1 MARGAG
7 EEGTEG
13 RLTAVSARNPLSRLV
28 RVLPGEGPGLAWA
41 SASFFFLLGGYYII
55 RPLREEMGVSSG
67 GGFALNWLF
76 VGTLA
81 GTFLVTPLFGTLV
94 SRVPRRVFV
103 PAVYHT
109 LAASFVL
116 FYVALSVLSGPQRLA
131 TARFF
136 FIFVST
142 FNLLIVSV
150 FWGFLADLFRSEQAK
165 RLFGAIGLGGT
176 LGAIGGGAITALLAK
191 RLGPVPLLLVAAA
204 LFEAAVFCMARLAKV
219 YRVDEAAPEDGAGPA
234 TAGGVPPGSGPLS
247 GLSLFAKSGYLLGI
261 AAFLLLFTVGS
272 TFLYL
277 AQARIVRASFTDAGS
292 RTAFFAK
299 ADLAVNVLTALT
311 QLFLTGRILPA
322 VGLGPALAFL
332 PVVSAAGFFALGAS
346 PTAATLFVVQVLRRA
361 AEFALV
367 KPAREALFTVVSR
380 EEKYSAKSFIDT
392 FVYRSGDAIGALAD
406 RLVALLGLG
415 PAGFAWAFLPVA
427 ALWTWNA
434 LSLGSRQRALARSEA
449 PPGGVPAAP

>member
-1 MARGAG
+1 M
-7 EEGTEG
+7 
-13 RLTAVSARNPLSRLV
+13 SARSVLSRFV
-28 RVLPGEGPGLAWA
+28 RVEPGEGPGLLWA
-41 SASFFFLLGGYYII
+41 AASFFFLLGGYYII

-76 VGTLA
+76 LGTLA
-81 GTFLVTPLFGTLV
+81 GTFLVTPIFGTLV
-94 SRVPRRVFV
+94 SKVPRRVFV
-103 PAVYHT
+103 PAVYHA
-109 LAASFVL
+109 LAASFVA

-136 FIFVST
+136 FVFVST

-176 LGAIGGGAITALLAK
+176 LGGIAGGTITAGLAK
-191 RLGPVPLLLVAAA
+191 TLGPVPLLLVAAG
-204 LFEAAVFCMARLAKV
+204 LFEVAVFCMARLAHV
-219 YRVDEAAPEDGAGPA
+219 YRVDETRPAAAGAPGDAPSA
-234 TAGGVPPGSGPLS
+234 GVPPGTGALS
-247 GLSLFAKSGYLLGI
+247 GLSLFAKSRYLLGI

-277 AQARIVRASFTDAGS
+277 AQARIVRASFPDAGS

-299 ADLAVNVLTALT
+299 ADLVVNVLTAVT
-311 QLFLTGRILPA
+311 QLFLTGRLLPA
-322 VGLGPALAFL
+322 LGLGPALAFL
-332 PVVSAAGFFALGAS
+332 PVITAGGFFALGGS
-346 PTAATLFVVQVLRRA
+346 PTAGTLFVVQVLRRA

-367 KPAREALFTVVSR
+367 KPAREVLFTVVSR

-392 FVYRSGDAIGALAD
+392 FVYRSGDALGALAD

-434 LSLGSRQRALARSEA
+434 LNLGSRQRALAREREA
-449 PPGGVPAAP
+449 PAGAVPAAS

>member
-1 MARGAG
+1 MGA
-7 EEGTEG
+7 
-13 RLTAVSARNPLSRLV
+13 
-28 RVLPGEGPGLAWA
+28 
-41 SASFFFLLGGYYII
+41 
-55 RPLREEMGVSSG
+55 SSG

-76 VGTLA
+76 LGTLA
-81 GTFLVTPLFGTLV
+81 GTFLVTPVFGTLV
-94 SRVPRRVFV
+94 SKFPRRVFV
-103 PAVYHT
+103 PAVYHA
-109 LAASFVL
+109 LAASFVA

-136 FIFVST
+136 FVFVST

-150 FWGFLADLFRSEQAK
+150 FWGFLADLFHSEQAK

-176 LGAIGGGAITALLAK
+176 LGGIAGGTITAGLAK
-191 RLGPVPLLLVAAA
+191 TLGPIPLLLVAAG
-204 LFEAAVFCMARLAKV
+204 LFEVAVFCMSRLAHA
-219 YRVDEAAPEDGAGPA
+219 YRVDETPRPDEASPPAARKDPPS
-234 TAGGVPPGSGPLS
+234 GGVPPGTGTFS
-247 GLSLFAKSGYLLGI
+247 GLRLFLDSRYLLGI

-277 AQARIVRASFTDAGS
+277 AQARIVRATFADAGS

-299 ADLAVNVLTALT
+299 ADLAVNVLTAVT
-311 QLFLTGRILPA
+311 QLFFTGRLLPA
-322 VGLGPALAFL
+322 LGLGPALAFL
-332 PVVSAAGFFALGAS
+332 PLVTAGGFVALGAS
-346 PTAATLFVVQVLRRA
+346 PTAGTLFVVQVLRRA

-392 FVYRSGDAIGALAD
+392 FVYRSGDALGALAD

-434 LSLGSRQRALARSEA
+434 LTLGSRQRALAKVREA
-449 PPGGVPAAP
+449 PAGAIRVP